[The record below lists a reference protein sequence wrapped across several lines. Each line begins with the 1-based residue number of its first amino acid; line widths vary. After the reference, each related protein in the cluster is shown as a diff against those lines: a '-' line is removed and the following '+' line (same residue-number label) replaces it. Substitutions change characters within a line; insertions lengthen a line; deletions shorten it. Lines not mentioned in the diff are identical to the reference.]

1 MKESV
6 LQRIK
11 EVLELKSNSETQF
24 AKLIGVNQK
33 TINQQFRG
41 ERALSLDTVLAVAS
55 AFEDISMEWL
65 IRGEGEMIKEA
76 EKKSEDNKITQCY
89 KVSEINTYLGNAY
102 SRMLKS
108 AATDDG
114 ISGIH
119 SGFDK
124 LDKLLSG
131 FNNGD
136 LIVIGSRPSMGKTS
150 FIISMIKNMI
160 IGHNVPILF
169 FSLEMSDY
177 RITNK
182 LISNFCDIPVEKIE
196 SGRMIAE
203 EWEQLDH
210 KLKQIVDAPLYM
222 DASASITIEEL
233 CKKAKYAVEH
243 NNIQIVIIDY
253 LQLLYNEVKYT
264 DNRYLELNYFTR
276 RLKSLAKEL
285 NVPIIVLSQLNRDA
299 ENRTGEYGKYPQ
311 LSDLRD
317 SGTICDDADLILF
330 LYRPEYYHY
339 YVDINGNDLRG
350 TAKLII
356 AKNRYGCIG
365 EVDLKYNSNIGSF
378 SNLDLE

>member
-11 EVLELKSNSETQF
+11 EVSELKSNSETQF
-24 AKLIGVNQK
+24 AKLIEANQK
-33 TINQQFRG
+33 TINQQFKG

-55 AFEDISMEWL
+55 SFEDISMEWL
-65 IRGEGEMIKEA
+65 IRGKGEMIKEA
-76 EKKSEDNKITQCY
+76 EEKSEDNKKARYHKIS
-89 KVSEINTYLGNAY
+89 KINTYLGNAY
-102 SRMLKS
+102 NRMLKS
-108 AATDDG
+108 AATNDG

-124 LDKLLSG
+124 LDNLLSG

-169 FSLEMSDY
+169 FSLEMSSY
-177 RITNK
+177 RIANK

-203 EWEQLDH
+203 EWQQLDY
-210 KLKQIVDAPLYM
+210 KFKQIVDAPLYI
-222 DASASITIEEL
+222 DTSAMITIEEL

-253 LQLLYNEVKYT
+253 LQLLY
-264 DNRYLELNYFTR
+264 
-276 RLKSLAKEL
+276 
-285 NVPIIVLSQLNRDA
+285 
-299 ENRTGEYGKYPQ
+299 
-311 LSDLRD
+311 
-317 SGTICDDADLILF
+317 LF
-330 LYRPEYYHY
+330 LQ
-339 YVDINGNDLRG
+339 G
-350 TAKLII
+350 AKD
-356 AKNRYGCIG
+356 A
-365 EVDLKYNSNIGSF
+365 
-378 SNLDLE
+378 